1 MSKKNYL
8 YFLSTLSLLLFSK
21 LYAQQN
27 PVTPAAADRAS
38 SIAKESRQDRANRPV
53 VTDSICRGYQMP
65 QAYLAYMKKNPGCKI
80 SGPYQGEIQTT
91 PVSKK
96 GNKNLEKAFSNCI
109 KQDCAGISAD
119 WYIDGTWRI
128 HKTLSR
134 SGFRPDENSYSC
146 TFLLEGC

>member
-38 SIAKESRQDRANRPV
+38 SIAKEARQDRANRPV

-80 SGPYQGEIQTT
+80 RGLTR
-91 PVSKK
+91 
-96 GNKNLEKAFSNCI
+96 EKFKLHQLAR
-109 KQDCAGISAD
+109 KETR
-119 WYIDGTWRI
+119 TWKRRLV
-128 HKTLSR
+128 TV
-134 SGFRPDENSYSC
+134 
-146 TFLLEGC
+146 